1 MTLRQIAIRNLL
13 RRKGKA
19 ALILFGLVLGI
30 GTVITVISF
39 ADAVTGDINHKLEKY
54 GANILIVPRT
64 ESLSL
69 NYGGINMGGISF
81 EMQELYEADL
91 ARVHQIKNARNI
103 AAMGPVV
110 LGAVKLNAR
119 PVMLAGVDFEEAR
132 ILKPWWKID
141 GRKPAADEILAGA
154 EAARVLGLE
163 AGDRV
168 TIQGHPMTVHG
179 ILAPTGSQ
187 DDHLLFTALTSAQQV
202 LDKSG
207 RVSMVEV
214 AALCAGCP
222 IEDMVRQISEALPG
236 AKVMAIQQVVKGRMQ
251 TMMQFKKFSFGV
263 SAIVILIGS
272 LVVLVTMTGSVRERK
287 AEIGVFRAIGFRKR
301 HVMRIILIEAA
312 LVSVCAGVI
321 GYLAGMGA
329 TKLAFYL
336 FAEDPAMAL
345 PWNPSLAAGAM
356 AMALTVGMAASI
368 YPALAAARMDPNDA
382 LRAL

>member
-30 GTVITVISF
+30 GTVITVITF

-64 ESLSL
+64 ESLAL

-110 LGAVKLNAR
+110 LGAVELNAR

-132 ILKPWWKID
+132 ILKPWWKIE
-141 GRKPAADEILAGA
+141 GRKPAVDGLLAGA
-154 EAARVLGLE
+154 EAARVLGLQP
-163 AGDRV
+163 GDRV
-168 TIQGHPMTVHG
+168 RIQGHPMTVEG
-179 ILAPTGSQ
+179 ILDPTGSQ
-187 DDHLLFTALTSAQQV
+187 DDHLLFAALPSAQRV

-236 AKVMAIQQVVKGRMQ
+236 AKVMAIQQVVQGRME
-251 TMMQFKKFSFGV
+251 TLMQFKKFSFGV
-263 SAIVILIGS
+263 SVIVILIGS

-312 LVSVCAGVI
+312 LVSFCAGVI

-329 TKLAFYL
+329 TKLAFRVFTENPGL
-336 FAEDPAMAL
+336 AL
-345 PWNPSLAAGAM
+345 PWNPQLAAGAM
-356 AMALTVGMAASI
+356 AMALTVGLAASI

>member
-19 ALILFGLVLGI
+19 VLILFGLVLGI
-30 GTVITVISF
+30 GTVISVITY
-39 ADAVTGDINHKLEKY
+39 ADAVTGDIQHKLEKY
-54 GANILIVPRT
+54 GANILVVPRT

-110 LGAVKLNAR
+110 LGAVKVNDR

-132 ILKPWWKID
+132 ILKPWWKVD
-141 GRKPAADEILAGA
+141 GRPPAADGLLVGA
-154 EAARVLGLE
+154 EAARVLGLH
-163 AGDRV
+163 AGAQLN
-168 TIQGHPMTVHG
+168 IQGYPMTVQG
-179 ILAPTGSQ
+179 VLKPTGSQ
-187 DDHLLFTALTSAQQV
+187 DDQLLFAALPAAQRV
-202 LDKSG
+202 LDKPG

-214 AALCAGCP
+214 AALCTACP

-236 AKVMAIQQVVKGRMQ
+236 AKVMAIQQVVQGRME
-251 TMMQFKKFSFGV
+251 TLMQFKKFSFGV
-263 SAIVILIGS
+263 SVIVILIGS

-287 AEIGVFRAIGFRKR
+287 EEIGVFRAIGFRKQ
-301 HVMRIILIEAA
+301 HVMRIILIEAT
-312 LVSVCAGVI
+312 LISVCAGLI
-321 GYLAGMGA
+321 GYVAGMGA
-329 TKLAFYL
+329 TKLAFY
-336 FAEDPAMAL
+336 FFTGNPSMAL
-345 PWNPSLAAGAM
+345 PWNLPLATAAM
-356 AMALTVGMAASI
+356 GLALIVGLAASI

>member
-1 MTLRQIAIRNLL
+1 MTLKQIAIRNLL

-30 GTVITVISF
+30 GTVITVVTF

-64 ESLSL
+64 ESLALS
-69 NYGGINMGGISF
+69 YGGINMGGISF

-110 LGAVKLNAR
+110 LGAVELNAR

-141 GRKPAADEILAGA
+141 GRKPADDGLLAGA
-154 EAARVLGLE
+154 EAARVLGL
-163 AGDRV
+163 ATGDRV
-168 TIQGHPMTVHG
+168 TIEGHTMTVQG
-179 ILAPTGSQ
+179 VLSPTGSQ
-187 DDHLLFTALTSAQQV
+187 DDHLLFTALPSAQRV

-251 TMMQFKKFSFGV
+251 TLMQFKKFSFGV

-272 LVVLVTMTGSVRERK
+272 LVVLVTMLGSVRERK
-287 AEIGVFRAIGFRKR
+287 EEIGVFRAIGFRKR
-301 HVMRIILIEAA
+301 HVMRIILIEAT
-312 LVSVCAGVI
+312 LISVCAGVI

-336 FAEDPAMAL
+336 FAANPSLDL
-345 PWNPSLAAGAM
+345 PWNPTLAAGALG
-356 AMALTVGMAASI
+356 MALVVGLAASI

>member
-30 GTVITVISF
+30 GTVITVITY

-91 ARVHQIKNARNI
+91 TRVHQIENARNI
-103 AAMGPVV
+103 AAIGPVV
-110 LGAVKLNAR
+110 LGAVKVNDR

-132 ILKPWWKID
+132 ILKPWWKAD
-141 GRKPAADEILAGA
+141 GRPQAHDGLMAGA
-154 EAARVLGLE
+154 EAARVLGLHTG
-163 AGDRV
+163 ARV
-168 TIQGHPMTVHG
+168 NIQGHSMTVRG
-179 ILAPTGSQ
+179 VLQPTGSQ
-187 DDHLLFTALTSAQQV
+187 DDQLLFTALPAAQRI
-202 LDKSG
+202 LDKPG

-214 AALCAGCP
+214 AALCTDCP

-236 AKVMAIQQVVKGRMQ
+236 AKVMAIQQVVQGRME
-251 TMMQFKKFSFGV
+251 TLMQFKKFSFGV
-263 SAIVILIGS
+263 SVIVILIGS

-287 AEIGVFRAIGFRKR
+287 EEIGVFRAIGFRKQ
-301 HVMRIILIEAA
+301 HVMRIILIEAT
-312 LVSVCAGVI
+312 LISVCAGLI
-321 GYLAGMGA
+321 GYVAGMGA
-329 TKLAFYL
+329 TKLAFVL
-336 FAEDPAMAL
+336 FTGNPSMAL
-345 PWNPSLAAGAM
+345 PWNLTLAVAAM
-356 AMALTVGMAASI
+356 GLALVVGLAASI

>member
-1 MTLRQIAIRNLL
+1 MTLKQIAIRNLL

-19 ALILFGLVLGI
+19 ILILFGLVLGI
-30 GTVITVISF
+30 GTVITVVTF

-91 ARVHQIKNARNI
+91 ALVHQIKNARNI
-103 AAMGPVV
+103 AAMGQVV
-110 LGAVKLNAR
+110 LGAVQLNER
-119 PVMLAGVDFEEAR
+119 HVMLAGVDFEEAR
-132 ILKPWWKID
+132 ILKPWWKIE
-141 GRKPAADEILAGA
+141 GRKPSGDGLLAGA
-154 EAARVLGLE
+154 EAARVLGLQ

-168 TIQGHPMTVHG
+168 HIQGHSMTVQG
-179 ILAPTGSQ
+179 VLDPTGSQ
-187 DDHLLFTALTSAQQV
+187 DDHLLFTALPAAQQV

-222 IEDMVRQISEALPG
+222 IEEMVRQISTALPG
-236 AKVMAIQQVVKGRMQ
+236 AKVMAIQQVVKGRME
-251 TMMQFKKFSFGV
+251 TLMQFKKFSFGV
-263 SAIVILIGS
+263 SVIVILIGS

-287 AEIGVFRAIGFRKR
+287 EEIGVFRAIGFRKR
-301 HVMRIILIEAA
+301 HVARIILIEAA
-312 LVSVCAGVI
+312 LISVCAGVI

-336 FAEDPAMAL
+336 FAENPSMAL
-345 PWNPSLAAGAM
+345 PWNLPLAGGAM
-356 AMALTVGMAASI
+356 AMALAVGLAASV